1 MEYSADYD
9 FAGDYVLDFRTPG
22 RETDSDSD
30 SSTSR
35 SPSPERS
42 DQVDEPSSEPS
53 DGQDGQKPAGL
64 PLLRRSDLEDG
75 KVYSKNNPTC
85 IHYDFIWKL
94 SLRENIRA
102 RPICGSSQP
111 EDVIIAPSDFWMD
124 QFQTRLER
132 AVKDKEKFPGDVYSC
147 DKTTITISVEKT
159 RGRGLK
165 EEYSAGQDIDWHAVD
180 KHMEGLGTL
189 CKVGRKITLSVEF
202 VYKEVAHESTGTK
215 AAKRAKKKKTQ
226 TDVQRARLAAEA
238 GLWTRVY
245 KHHRCRGK
253 YCKKGPHCW
262 RDRLGNHHKLDYKV
276 LKALHQHIMQNMKEG
291 ETLEDVDVTVEIPAS
306 ILKDVLHN
314 DRAGSVDP
322 TQTLKDYCTGIL
334 AEVQSDRT
342 RKELEHAVKFAMDQ
356 CLELQSVTEHSQV
369 VISAMVRV
377 GVKLGSA
384 LHFVSSI
391 KRFMKERSSIQ
402 QKS

>member
-1 MEYSADYD
+1 MAYSADHYV
-9 FAGDYVLDFRTPG
+9 AEDYVLDFRTPG
-22 RETDSDSD
+22 RDTDSDSD

-42 DQVDEPSSEPS
+42 NQVDEPSSEPS
-53 DGQDGQKPAGL
+53 SEPSDEQNGQKTAGL

-75 KVYSKNNPTC
+75 KVYSRNDPTC

-111 EDVIIAPSDFWMD
+111 EDVILAPSEFWMD

-132 AVKDKEKFPGDVYSC
+132 AVKDKQKFPGDVYSRE
-147 DKTTITISVEKT
+147 KTTITITVEKT

-165 EEYSAGQDIDWHAVD
+165 EEYSAGQDINWHTVD

-189 CKVGRKITLSVEF
+189 FKVGRKITLSVEF
-202 VYKEVAHESTGTK
+202 VYKEVVNESTGTR
-215 AAKRAKKKKTQ
+215 AAKKAKKKKTQ
-226 TDVQRARLAAEA
+226 TDVQRARLAAES

-262 RDRLGNHHKLDYKV
+262 RDQLGNHHKLDYKV

-291 ETLEDVDVTVEIPAS
+291 ETL
-306 ILKDVLHN
+306 KDVLHN
-314 DRAGSVDP
+314 DRALTVDP
-322 TQTLKDYCTGIL
+322 TKTLKDFCTGIL
-334 AEVQSDRT
+334 TEVQSDRT

-356 CLELQSVTEHSQV
+356 CLELQSVTEHAQV
-369 VISAMVRV
+369 VISAMVRA

-391 KRFMKERSSIQ
+391 KRFMKERSNIQ
-402 QKS
+402 RKS